1 MFGFGNIKKVSTTNL
16 LNGKGGFSKLMIKLE
31 LHNRHRRGLL
41 STNQINKYRNIFMAK
56 KNNNAATK
64 RRVNKIVLRSQ
75 PLGILNMTKFKN

>member
-16 LNGKGGFSKLMIKLE
+16 LNGKGGFSKLMIQLE
-31 LHNRHRRGLL
+31 LHNRRKKRLL
-41 STNQINKYRNIFMAK
+41 SPNQEKKYINMFIK
-56 KNNNAATK
+56 KGNNNAAAK